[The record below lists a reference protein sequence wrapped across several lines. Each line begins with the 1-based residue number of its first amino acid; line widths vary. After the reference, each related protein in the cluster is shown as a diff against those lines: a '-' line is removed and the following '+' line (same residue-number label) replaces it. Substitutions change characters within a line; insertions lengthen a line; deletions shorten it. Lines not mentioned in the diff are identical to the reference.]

1 MSELRVIEV
10 CVKVCVCF
18 VCVGICKCVDSKVY

>member
-1 MSELRVIEV
+1 VSELRDIEV

-18 VCVGICKCVDSKVY
+18 VCVGICKCVDIPHI